1 MTISA
6 NPTAFKLNLFVHIRP
21 ELEDITEEI
30 NYLKIPDFYS
40 GFYLSMLQALVGSL
54 N

>member
-1 MTISA
+1 MTIST

-21 ELEDITEEI
+21 ELEHITEEI

-40 GFYLSMLQALVGSL
+40 GFYLSILQALVGSL